1 LKKAGKYLRIPFW
14 YAEITYVERLMKNIR
29 LGKVWNKGFTLVEL
43 LIVIIII
50 AVLAAIAIPKFAN
63 SSLRSKESALRS
75 NLRLT
80 RDAID
85 LFRADTGSLPAVVAD
100 LSVTTAPASGLDATG
115 GAKAIASTDW
125 RGPYLQALPN
135 DPTNA
140 GALGYVTTGATTGKV
155 SANNT
160 GTASDG
166 TAYSTW

>member
-1 LKKAGKYLRIPFW
+1 
-14 YAEITYVERLMKNIR
+14 MKNFR
-29 LGKVWNKGFTLVEL
+29 LGKKGFTLVEL

-50 AVLAAIAIPKFAN
+50 AVLAAIAIPKFSN
-63 SSLRSKESALRS
+63 SSLRSKESALRG

-85 LFRADTGSLPAVVAD
+85 LFKADTGALPAVTSD

-115 GAKAIASTDW
+115 GTKAIAAADW
-125 RGPYLQALPN
+125 RGPYLQVVPL

-155 SANNT
+155 TANNT
-160 GTASDG
+160 GNALDG